1 VTTLFSDVAV
11 EFRPD
16 QGSRADDPRRGGDG
30 PPATA
35 RTAPTTHVA
44 PFNFAGLARALRP
57 RPGRGRHVSGGR
69 ARHRNLPARAAVDTP
84 PGV

>member
-11 EFRPD
+11 EFRPHQD
-16 QGSRADDPRRGGDG
+16 SRADDPRRGGDG
-30 PPATA
+30 VPATA

-44 PFNFAGLARALRP
+44 PFNFTGLARALRP

-69 ARHRNLPARAAVDTP
+69 ARHRSLPARPAADAP
-84 PGV
+84 PSV